1 LQAFISDNYSFIDKN
16 NDKMLLHKKIWSI
29 FAPY

>member
-16 NDKMLLHKKIWSI
+16 NDKMLLHKKI
-29 FAPY
+29 